1 MDENNTFLS
10 IQSDSLLQL
19 SWLITGEGSCRLLL
33 SCHTQAKSEEV
44 STHFL
49 TEVVNEHAFIT
60 FSLAF
65 TSISA
70 MDF

>member
-1 MDENNTFLS
+1 M
-10 IQSDSLLQL
+10 QSDSLLQQ
-19 SWLITGEGSCRLLL
+19 SWLITGDGLSWLL

-49 TEVVNEHAFIT
+49 TEAVNEHAFIT